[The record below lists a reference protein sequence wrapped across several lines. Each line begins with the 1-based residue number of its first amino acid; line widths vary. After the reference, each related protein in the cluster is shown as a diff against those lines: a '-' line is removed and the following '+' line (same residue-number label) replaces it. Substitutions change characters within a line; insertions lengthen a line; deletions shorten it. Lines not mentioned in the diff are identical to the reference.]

1 MKKYVKFLLIAI
13 FIGIVLAFVFYKD
26 ITREVRALTKKEE
39 VISLFQV
46 GVFKN
51 ESNATNFAN
60 TFSSS
65 LVFKDGDY
73 FRVIIAAVYHE
84 EAKKKL
90 EVFFSG
96 EEINY
101 YLKEVRVNKTLI
113 KDVENFE
120 KIILKSDNKEVIN
133 NVNNSILSLFRTYI
147 N

>member
-1 MKKYVKFLLIAI
+1 MKKYVKFLFIAV
-13 FIGIVLAFVFYKD
+13 FVGIILAFLFYKD
-26 ITREVRALTKKEE
+26 ITKEVRALTKKEE
-39 VISLFQV
+39 IISLFQV

-51 ESNATNFAN
+51 ENNATNFAN

-65 LVFKDGDY
+65 IVFKDGDY
-73 FRVIIAAVYHE
+73 YRVIIAAVYHE

-90 EVFFSG
+90 EAFFSL

-101 YLKEVRVNKTLI
+101 YLKEVRVNKSLI
-113 KDVENFE
+113 KDIENFE

-133 NVNNSILSLFRTYI
+133 NVNNSILSLFSTYI